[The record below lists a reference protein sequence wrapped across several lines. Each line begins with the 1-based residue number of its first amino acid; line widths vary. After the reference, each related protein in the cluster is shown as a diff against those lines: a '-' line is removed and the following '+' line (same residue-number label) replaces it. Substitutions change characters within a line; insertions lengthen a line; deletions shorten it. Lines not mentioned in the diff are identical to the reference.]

1 MLTYRAEVPV
11 NGSGPDALTIIAFHL
26 FDLGGA
32 LARVPS
38 DVPRDFILIN
48 FKTSVGKKT
57 IFYPHHPKFKNVFLK
72 KKMVM
77 TRRVT

>member
-1 MLTYRAEVPV
+1 VLTYRAEVPV

-38 DVPRDFILIN
+38 DVPRDFVI
-48 FKTSVGKKT
+48 GKMLYEISFVHLLASLSYTATWIKPPNT
-57 IFYPHHPKFKNVFLK
+57 H
-72 KKMVM
+72 
-77 TRRVT
+77 

>member
-1 MLTYRAEVPV
+1 MLTYRAEVLV

-38 DVPRDFILIN
+38 DVPRDVLCSRQNAI
-48 FKTSVGKKT
+48 
-57 IFYPHHPKFKNVFLK
+57 
-72 KKMVM
+72 
-77 TRRVT
+77 